1 MATQTVYFKEQE
13 GIGHNPMGQLSA
25 SWWTTPL
32 TSQSVYGDSC
42 GQLKS
47 FTMEHPSGGDQLI
60 SNKQAGRGT
69 EHGADRGN
77 TTQFNIFPGNL
88 LLLVLPFWWYQVSWT
103 FQVHLFIS
111 MIS

>member
-13 GIGHNPMGQLSA
+13 GIGHNPMGQLST
-25 SWWTTPL
+25 SWWTTPI
-32 TSQSVYGDSC
+32 TSQSVYGESC
-42 GQLKS
+42 VQLKS

-88 LLLVLPFWWYQVSWT
+88 LLLVLPCWWYQVS
-103 FQVHLFIS
+103 
-111 MIS
+111 